1 MQNSQSLMIRRC
13 ARCEILLAPDSM
25 CTSCG
30 GDELSRV
37 QSSGLGSVK
46 TWTVLDRASSDS
58 ADTEPLPSVLA
69 VVELDEGPWIC
80 TWLEGEIALQ
90 RGRQTRV
97 QFHHRVA
104 GERYPVFGCSP
115 RVSSAMG

>member
-1 MQNSQSLMIRRC
+1 MQNSPSLMIRRC

-37 QSSGLGSVK
+37 PSSGLGSVK
-46 TWTVLDRASSDS
+46 TWTVLDRAPSDS
-58 ADTEPLPSVLA
+58 TDTEPLPSVLA

-80 TWLEGEIALQ
+80 TWLEGEIALERDQ
-90 RGRQTRV
+90 QIRV
-97 QFHHRVA
+97 QFHHRVS
-104 GERYPVFGCSP
+104 GERYPVFG
-115 RVSSAMG
+115 RSAAQSAG